1 MFQLYWIALHLIIE
15 RISMVLLKSS
25 EKRKKVFS
33 SKAVKKLPDV
43 FQVNTGLLAGQF
55 TTTSGREK
63 RSTLSCLLIFL
74 AIIDGK
80 FSMV

>member
-1 MFQLYWIALHLIIE
+1 
-15 RISMVLLKSS
+15 MVLLKSS

-63 RSTLSCLLIFL
+63 KINFILPFDFPCYY
-74 AIIDGK
+74 
-80 FSMV
+80 